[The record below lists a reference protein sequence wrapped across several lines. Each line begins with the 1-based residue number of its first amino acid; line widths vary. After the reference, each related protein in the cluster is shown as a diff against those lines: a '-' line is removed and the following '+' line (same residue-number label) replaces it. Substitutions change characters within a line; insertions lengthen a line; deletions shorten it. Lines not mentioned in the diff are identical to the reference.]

1 MRFPG
6 RVVSLLS
13 LLTLT
18 ACEVTFLSI
27 STDGRL
33 EITVV
38 TNGNTIDLDGYS
50 VTIDGSQATS
60 VDANGTITLAQI
72 TEGSHMV
79 QLSEVDQNCSV
90 QGDNPR
96 TVVMPSGKTL
106 TMSFVVACQPRR
118 LGS

>member
-6 RVVSLLS
+6 RVVWLLS

-38 TNGNTIDLDGYS
+38 TNGSTIDLDGYS
-50 VTIDGSQATS
+50 VTIDGTQARP
-60 VDANGTITLAQI
+60 VDANATITLTQI
-72 TEGSHMV
+72 TEGTHVV
-79 QLSEVDQNCSV
+79 QLSEVDEKCSV

-96 TVVMPSGKTL
+96 TVVVPSGKTF
-106 TMSFVVACQPRR
+106 TVSFLVACQPRR